1 VSELKLYFLLST
13 QNRSEMILKPIL
25 AATHSRTK
33 DIRYPGYVK

>member
-1 VSELKLYFLLST
+1 
-13 QNRSEMILKPIL
+13 MILKPIL